1 VGKLVLQLSRGG
13 VGRVG
18 VCPPHPLVAYGST
31 MHLLVHVYMDSDAA
45 SNIKALWAEAKVVY
59 DELGIDKAN
68 RFTNMHA
75 TMFKVT
81 CLLCI

>member
-1 VGKLVLQLSRGG
+1 
-13 VGRVG
+13 
-18 VCPPHPLVAYGST
+18 
-31 MHLLVHVYMDSDAA
+31 MHLLVHVYMDSDPA

-59 DELGIDKAN
+59 DELGIDKTN